1 MDLTPLARRPPASPA
16 DPVPDDLKL
25 AFGQNVLA
33 ARTKVGMTMADLAVK
48 AGVSRFYIS
57 RIEANDANVTLDMVT
72 RLAAVLLV
80 PPRDLLKPL
89 RPARKKR

>member
-1 MDLTPLARRPPASPA
+1 MAKRTTPAPSV
-16 DPVPDDLKL
+16 DPEPDDLKL

-33 ARTKVGMTMADLAVK
+33 ARTKAGLTMQELAEK

-72 RLAAVLLV
+72 KLATVLSL
-80 PPRDLLKPL
+80 PSRDLLKPR
-89 RPARKKR
+89 RPARKKS